1 MRAVTTGSETQG
13 DELATTAAAEKS
25 RPRGRDASLDLVR
38 AVAMALVVLCHFGPL
53 VMSHHP
59 AALSVCTS
67 LGFLG
72 VPLFV
77 MLTGYLML
85 GRTYDDA
92 TLARFLKRNL
102 LGMLVAFEIWN
113 ALWCV
118 LGNNVPALLPG
129 GNGLPTDPVEALH
142 AALFLGPPGNALWY
156 LHMSLALY
164 LGIPVVSWT
173 LQKLR
178 GPYRVLLGVCLV
190 ACGTLV
196 PSLVAAQASLRPS
209 LIPLA
214 PVLEMSVFS
223 ASVWGHSAWLLFL
236 VVGYAARTLRDRL
249 RPAPLALGLVAS
261 VAAHSLLN
269 TRLILSGRAVL
280 NDYDFV
286 LVVASSVLLFLL
298 LLSLGRRI
306 RSQRAASA
314 LAWVSERSFGVYVT
328 HLWVIGG
335 LFTLIRHFGIH
346 PEGVN
351 SLSHDLTLLLAGIP
365 AVCCVSLAVVQLL
378 ALVPPVRRWALLMR
392 DRTR

>member
-1 MRAVTTGSETQG
+1 MRAATTGSETQG
-13 DELATTAAAEKS
+13 AELATTAVAEKS
-25 RPRGRDASLDLVR
+25 RPRARDASLDLVR
-38 AVAMALVVLCHFGPL
+38 AVAMVLVVLCHFAPL

-129 GNGLPTDPVEALH
+129 ANGLPTDPVEALH
-142 AALFLGPPGNALWY
+142 AALFLGPTGNALWY

-164 LGIPVVSWT
+164 LGIPVVSWA

-269 TRLILSGRAVL
+269 TRLILSSRAVL
-280 NDYDFV
+280 NRRQSAKRPAGV
-286 LVVASSVLLFLL
+286 STVTSSATSEKVDTPSEEVIVSPTFS
-298 LLSLGRRI
+298 LSEKR
-306 RSQRAASA
+306 
-314 LAWVSERSFGVYVT
+314 
-328 HLWVIGG
+328 
-335 LFTLIRHFGIH
+335 
-346 PEGVN
+346 
-351 SLSHDLTLLLAGIP
+351 SLSHIEE
-365 AVCCVSLAVVQLL
+365 
-378 ALVPPVRRWALLMR
+378 
-392 DRTR
+392 